1 MTTTPPLPR
10 LVTLAA
16 TLVLCVGCGTP
27 GHRTHLTPTATATQS
42 PSPPGLPFAG
52 APTVTDPLP
61 RSVLS
66 GDPCT
71 DALTPTQVVAALG
84 AQITGKRE
92 DLAQVG
98 PACGWFNPDTG
109 GAVGVSYTLNIHT
122 GLSAEYANTQPK
134 SALWKELPPIQGF
147 PAIAHAGT
155 KATGI
160 PIGFCQASIGLAD
173 DLSIDVSLTLGA
185 SKRDTADAC
194 GLVSQIADMA
204 VTTLRERAPMT
215 S

>member
-1 MTTTPPLPR
+1 MLVALITAGLTVACSGRDALNEMPGRALP
-10 LVTLAA
+10 AA
-16 TLVLCVGCGTP
+16 GGQNP
-27 GHRTHLTPTATATQS
+27 AT
-42 PSPPGLPFAG
+42 PGLPFAG
-52 APTVTDPLP
+52 APKVTDPLP

-71 DALTPTQVVAALG
+71 DALTPTQIVTAVG

-122 GLSAEYANTQPK
+122 GLSAEYANTRPK

-194 GLVSQIADMA
+194 GLVPQIADMA
-204 VTTLRERAPMT
+204 VTTLRAKAG